1 LSAIKRFQLRAHL
14 ATAALLSFIASFVAA
29 RAFTTFFPS
38 TVFISGGIHIH
49 HFWYGLALLAVGG
62 WMGISYRGKET
73 DLMAA
78 ILYGVGGGLIVDE
91 VGLLLTF
98 GNYWTGL
105 TFGVLVVL
113 LAFASVL
120 ILLNAYKEAI
130 LRELRDFEG
139 KRISLYVGV
148 FLFAVSVAFITETMD
163 IWVIA
168 TSIAFAAT
176 SVIII
181 IAYLS
186 LRIKQRKT
194 TA

>member
-1 LSAIKRFQLRAHL
+1 LRTTKSFQPRVHL

-62 WMGISYRGKET
+62 WLGISYSDNEI
-73 DLMAA
+73 DPLAA

-98 GNYWTGL
+98 GNYWTEL
-105 TFGVLVVL
+105 TFSVLIVL

-120 ILLNAYKEAI
+120 ILLNAYKEI
-130 LRELRDFEG
+130 VLRELRDFE
-139 KRISLYVGV
+139 RSRTSLYAGM
-148 FLFAVSVAFITETMD
+148 FLFAVSIAFITETKNV
-163 IWVIA
+163 WVTA
-168 TSIAFAAT
+168 TSIALAAA
-176 SVIII
+176 SASII

-186 LRIKQRKT
+186 FRIKQRKP

>member
-1 LSAIKRFQLRAHL
+1 MSAIKRFQLRAHL